1 MINPLYNVFNWF
13 LGFWSCLPQPISA
26 FISLA
31 LSLFVITAI
40 LNMVFR

>member
-1 MINPLYNVFNWF
+1 MINPLSDVFNWF
-13 LGFWSCLPQPISA
+13 LGLWTCLPQPVSA
-26 FISLA
+26 FIMLS